1 MLNKSGHI
9 FVYKGKVVTS
19 LLIKI
24 IYMKQH
30 FLRYGLL
37 VAGFVAVMTSFAFIN
52 GRPENKAVVS
62 EEKGIKFIEQD
73 WNKAMEQAKADKKL
87 IFLDI
92 YATWCGPCKL
102 LKKNTFTD
110 EAAGKF
116 FNDNFINVSVDGEQG
131 VGPEL
136 ARKYGIE
143 GYPSLIVTDAS
154 GNIVLQTEG
163 YVDPAYLISFAK
175 EAIKRKS

>member
-1 MLNKSGHI
+1 MLNKSGDI
-9 FVYKGKVVTS
+9 FVCKRKVFIS
-19 LLIKI
+19 LFIKV
-24 IYMKQH
+24 IYMKQQ

-37 VAGFVAVMTSFAFIN
+37 IFGLTAVIASFAFID
-52 GRPENKAVVS
+52 GKPENKTVVS
-62 EEKGIKFIEQD
+62 EEKGIRFIEQD

-92 YATWCGPCKL
+92 YATWCGPCKM

-143 GYPSLIVTDAS
+143 GYPSLIVTDAN

>member
-1 MLNKSGHI
+1 
-9 FVYKGKVVTS
+9 
-19 LLIKI
+19 
-24 IYMKQH
+24 MKQH
-30 FLRYGLL
+30 FLRYSLL
-37 VAGFVAVMTSFAFIN
+37 VAGLVAVIVSFAFIN
-52 GRPENKAVVS
+52 ANPENKTVTT

-73 WNKAMEQAKADKKL
+73 WNKAMEQARANKKL

-92 YATWCGPCKL
+92 YATWCGPCKM

-143 GYPSLIVTDAS
+143 GYPSLIVTDAN

-163 YVDPAYLISFAK
+163 YVDPSYLISFAK
-175 EAIKRKS
+175 EALKRKS